1 MDGAVYSCCSP
12 DERGTA
18 VTAYYNPP
26 SPSSAEL
33 FMDIE
38 YRIGIDEIDAQHKEI
53 TEAANAVLEA
63 IESQDKWHL
72 VHYIV
77 VRLYEL
83 LRFHFAVEESVMH
96 IVKFPDIEEHK
107 RVHRELLLTVERLKA
122 STLSP
127 RGGDEA
133 ASIKQFSFLPHILGH
148 DKKLAEHIAT
158 HMPNFGR

>member
-1 MDGAVYSCCSP
+1 
-12 DERGTA
+12 
-18 VTAYYNPP
+18 
-26 SPSSAEL
+26 
-33 FMDIE
+33 MDIE

-96 IVKFPDIEEHK
+96 IVKFPEIEEHK

-127 RGGDEA
+127 RGGSEDETT
-133 ASIKQFSFLPHILGH
+133 IKQFSFLPHILGH
-148 DKKLAEHIAT
+148 DKKLAEYIAT
-158 HMPNFGR
+158 NMPTFGR